1 MRPAERVVH
10 FVACRRC
17 SGSKREACSACGGH
31 GFAMRSTMR
40 TRYDGH
46 VDYRAERVA
55 CAPCYGV
62 GWVPCMGCGGRG
74 QVIR

>member
-1 MRPAERVVH
+1 MSQAERVVQ

-17 SGSKREACSACGGH
+17 SGSKREECSSCGGH
-31 GFAMRSTMR
+31 GFSLRSTAR

-62 GWVPCMGCGGRG
+62 GYVPCTGCGGRG

>member
-1 MRPAERVVH
+1 MLLAERMVR

-17 SGSKREACSACGGH
+17 SGSKRETCPSCRGY
-31 GFAMRSTMR
+31 GFQTRNTTR

-46 VDYRAERVA
+46 VEYGSEQVA
-55 CAPCYGV
+55 CGPCFGV
-62 GWVPCMGCGGRG
+62 GYILCTLCGGRG